1 LTQIIAAD
9 LSCFFQPKFKEIS
22 MPIRELL
29 VASTVTLAAIFAAH
43 PFDFSN
49 AVRKVEISTLKDAL
63 RMDDVSVSTLIHED

>member
-1 LTQIIAAD
+1 
-9 LSCFFQPKFKEIS
+9 